1 MQRLSSLLI
10 GFGLGIIGMSLLYD
24 PWGQERF
31 ERTIRETA
39 RLENSILNN
48 VDVYLQMRLILG
60 YILVACSFITMNRI
74 GLLYVLSIP
83 ALIVYAA
90 INYNHVLYKSER
102 LGGEQTIQG
111 ALFYLAFCFA
121 LIDALIKP
129 KKVPQQKPPQKKVDK
144 TKND

>member
-10 GFGLGIIGMSLLYD
+10 GFGLGIFGMSLLYD

-31 ERTIRETA
+31 ERTVRETA

-48 VDVYLQMRLILG
+48 VDIYIQMRQFLG
-60 YILVACSFITMNRI
+60 YMLVACSFVTMNRI

-90 INYNHVLYKSER
+90 INYNHILYKSER

-111 ALFYLAFCFA
+111 ALFYIAFCFA

-129 KKVPQQKPPQKKVDK
+129 KKVPLQKSTQNKVDK
-144 TKND
+144 KKND